1 MVGKTDNPFVG
12 GQVFVLV
19 FTQVERHT
27 VHQLPESADV
37 FGFALCIIASHG
49 SPQNLFRTDGLVTGN
64 VLIIVEVGGY
74 RDVEHSLVGPFHRHN
89 SVFGVGH
96 GPFPFPLCHRRHA
109 SHEAH
114 FAFQSF
120 VLGSH
125 AKQRGFVALAL
136 DNNIVVGS
144 GEVGIERDAAPL
156 VGREADGDHIVGQRS
171 DHLAPIGHPICR
183 PTGDGP
189 CRVEAQFAVI
199 VCVVA
204 HARHGDVHVAE
215 SLVGHSPVGGR
226 HHIGGRQV
234 LRLLILPLPNQIL
247 NHGNGLQR
255 LRIGIAVGLSGPN
268 GFLVEL
274 YALRGRNTIYHGSKP
289 AIAKWQS
296 IRPHLCRFPIP

>member
-1 MVGKTDNPFVG
+1 MGGLRRPVVHLKIDVGGVFRVPCREEFIVPDTLQIGRLSAGLRTANEQITTKLEVSGHEIVVVLVGKTDNPFVG

-64 VLIIVEVGGY
+64 VLIVVEVGGY

-144 GEVGIERDAAPL
+144 GEVGIKRDAAPL

-215 SLVGHSPVGGR
+215 SLIGHSPVGGR
-226 HHIGGRQV
+226 HHI
-234 LRLLILPLPNQIL
+234 
-247 NHGNGLQR
+247 
-255 LRIGIAVGLSGPN
+255 
-268 GFLVEL
+268 
-274 YALRGRNTIYHGSKP
+274 
-289 AIAKWQS
+289 
-296 IRPHLCRFPIP
+296 